1 MFINSDEN
9 NVKFKTDISQG
20 IKSGQE
26 VKKVTSI
33 DDNTNEQLN
42 KNKKQQLNT
51 VVLQDVIVKSDTRS
65 VTVGGDSRNLKDKI
79 NEKMI
84 RNIKS
89 MDLKNANMN
98 EIEDIIKNKKNIIKE
113 PK

>member
-1 MFINSDEN
+1 MFINSDELN
-9 NVKFKTDISQG
+9 NKYKTDISQG

-26 VKKVTSI
+26 IQKDNLI
-33 DDNTNEQLN
+33 DDKNNKNTNEQIK
-42 KNKKQQLNT
+42 KNKKDKFNT
-51 VVLQDVIVKSDTRS
+51 VALSKDVIIN
-65 VTVGGDSRNLKDKI
+65 DSKNLKEKLT
-79 NEKMI
+79 EKMCKS
-84 RNIKS
+84 IKN